1 MAHLPPIYYNLSQI
15 NGYKNPDTALFS
27 SLQSPAIIE
36 EFNNQL
42 ILNNQSEYYVSI
54 ARATIP
60 TSGIPRL
67 IVPIQ
72 QGLTQTDKNKCI
84 YTIKFKL
91 CTGRTNGQFV
101 FNPIYDQE
109 LAVSFISQNPYL
121 FNNVF
126 APNENN
132 GFQDLS
138 NSYYYIYDIEIILE
152 MFNRAIRQLFPVFC
166 AQGGLPAYV
175 NTIFPQIL
183 WNSNNR
189 SFECVY
195 PASVNGVPYF
205 DQNAAYPF
213 IVFQIDALSSDLLQ
227 LTGINNSPDDNYISN
242 ICFNKFNNVST
253 NTIGGNAI
261 IYYTMTASQSSLTN
275 WGALSKIIFSVSYGI
290 STVPEYDSIPID
302 NQGTT
307 NPASSGQGAFNKPSL
322 PMLQDLE
329 VSKEEFSINNN
340 FIQYQTSSIT
350 QSRLIC
356 MTGSM
361 LQSFQLSVY
370 WLDVFG
376 VRHILNLPQ
385 GIPLT
390 IKLAFYPK
398 TTTLI

>member
-1 MAHLPPIYYNLSQI
+1 MSHLPPIYYNLSQI
-15 NGYKNPDTALFS
+15 NGYKNPDGALFS
-27 SLQSPAIIE
+27 TIQRPAIIE

-42 ILNNQSEYYVSI
+42 ILQNQSEYYVSI

-72 QGLTQTDKNKCI
+72 LGILQNDKNKCI
-84 YTIKFKL
+84 YTVKFRL
-91 CTGRTNGQFV
+91 CTGRINGQFN

-109 LAVSFISQNPYL
+109 LAVSFISQYPYL
-121 FNNVF
+121 FDDVR
-126 APNENN
+126 APSNNN
-132 GFQDLS
+132 GYQDL
-138 NSYYYIYDIEIILE
+138 NNNYYNVYDVEMILL
-152 MFNRAIRQLFPVFC
+152 MFNNTIKTAFATFC
-166 AQGGLPAYV
+166 AQVGLSYNSAYYP
-175 NTIFPQIL
+175 NLL
-183 WNSNNR
+183 WNSSNR
-189 SFECVY
+189 CFECRF
-195 PASVNGVPYF
+195 PASVNGVAYF
-205 DQNAAYPF
+205 DQYSSTPYPF

-227 LTGINNSPDDNYISN
+227 LTGIDNASDNNFISN
-242 ICFNKFNNVST
+242 VCFNKFNNVST
-253 NTIGGNAI
+253 TTIGGDVI
-261 IYYTMTASQSSLTN
+261 IYYTMTASQSSLNN
-275 WGALSKIIFSVSYGI
+275 WGSLSKIIFAISYGI
-290 STVPEYDSIPID
+290 STIPEYDSIPID

-307 NPASSGQGAFNKPSL
+307 NQTLLNKPNV

-329 VSKEEFSINNN
+329 VSREDFAINNN

-350 QSRLIC
+350 QSRLIA

>member
-1 MAHLPPIYYNLSQI
+1 MSHLPPIYYNLSQI
-15 NGYKNPDTALFS
+15 NGYKNPDSVLFS
-27 SLQSPAIIE
+27 SVQSPAIIE

-84 YTIKFKL
+84 YTVKFRL
-91 CTGRTNGQFV
+91 CTGKTNGQFI
-101 FNPIYDQE
+101 FNPIYDKE
-109 LAVSFISQNPYL
+109 LSVSFISQYPYL
-121 FNNVF
+121 FDKVI
-126 APNENN
+126 APSDNN
-132 GFQDLS
+132 GYQDLS

-152 MFNRAIRQLFPVFC
+152 MFNNAIRQLFPVFC

-227 LTGINNSPDDNYISN
+227 LSGLKNSLDDNYISN

-253 NTIGGNAI
+253 ATISGNAV
-261 IYYTMTASQSSLTN
+261 IYYIMTSSQSSL
-275 WGALSKIIFSVSYGI
+275 
-290 STVPEYDSIPID
+290 
-302 NQGTT
+302 
-307 NPASSGQGAFNKPSL
+307 
-322 PMLQDLE
+322 
-329 VSKEEFSINNN
+329 NN
-340 FIQYQTSSIT
+340 
-350 QSRLIC
+350 
-356 MTGSM
+356 
-361 LQSFQLSVY
+361 
-370 WLDVFG
+370 
-376 VRHILNLPQ
+376 
-385 GIPLT
+385 
-390 IKLAFYPK
+390 
-398 TTTLI
+398 